1 MTMSHVYIIIF
12 FALEN
17 LSNIRKLVFFKALYI
32 NILLTVGTFF
42 SQANADTEAASLKV
56 GECITIFHLEKKY
69 NYIHMYRTSLFQV
82 RRTTFVKEF
91 AIHQ

>member
-17 LSNIRKLVFFKALYI
+17 LSNIRKLVFFKALCI

-42 SQANADTEAASLKV
+42 SQANADTEA
-56 GECITIFHLEKKY
+56 
-69 NYIHMYRTSLFQV
+69 TSL
-82 RRTTFVKEF
+82 
-91 AIHQ
+91 